1 MRVPPASEVR
11 RIVGLSAAFALTIVV
26 LAFVIP
32 VLPPR
37 AGGWAPRPYEGE
49 PVAFLR
55 SQLAEEWAFTPA
67 EVDCVMAQ
75 IEERALIDDLL
86 ENTEE
91 AQLAMLE
98 VVTEC
103 IRSIGGSS
111 STSEPIPE

>member
-1 MRVPPASEVR
+1 M
-11 RIVGLSAAFALTIVV
+11 TIVV
-26 LAFVIP
+26 LASVIP

-37 AGGWAPRPYEGE
+37 AGGWAPRPFGGD

-55 SQLAEEWAFTPA
+55 SELAEEWALTPA

-75 IEERALIDDLL
+75 VEERALIDDVL
-86 ENTEE
+86 EDTEE

-103 IRSIGGSS
+103 IRPTGGSS